1 MYARA
6 ETDHHIRHI
15 IVRLG
20 KRHPRC
26 CGDDVGIVTGYTQ
39 GKMQSTTSPMS
50 KEPPYW
56 RLLCASKER
65 RPTNND
71 GIQRLSKRL
80 DTELDHLPLPLDS
93 IFITVCA

>member
-39 GKMQSTTSPMS
+39 EKCSQQRALYQRSRHIGDSFVLLKNGVQLTKMVSSDCPN
-50 KEPPYW
+50 
-56 RLLCASKER
+56 C
-65 RPTNND
+65 
-71 GIQRLSKRL
+71 
-80 DTELDHLPLPLDS
+80 
-93 IFITVCA
+93 

>member
-1 MYARA
+1 MPGQKLTTIFGIFIVGLGR
-6 ETDHHIRHI
+6 RH
-15 IVRLG
+15 L
-20 KRHPRC
+20 RC
-26 CGDDVGIVTGYTQ
+26 CSDSVGIVTGYAQ
-39 GKMQSTTSPMS
+39 GKMQSATSPIS

-71 GIQRLSKRL
+71 SIQRLSKLL